1 MLKKAKK
8 EEYKKA
14 SLARRAI
21 AYIIDSIII
30 TLVVIYPF
38 QSYLKK
44 INKEINIQDLFTT
57 KLSPDLYIIFS
68 TVALLSLVY
77 FIAFEYYLKQTIGK
91 MIMKIK
97 VVSTK
102 KKFSIFQALI
112 RNISKVVDIL
122 LVVDVIYLLLS
133 KEKERLFGKLSKT
146 RVVVK

>member
-57 KLSPDLYIIFS
+57 KLSADLYVIFS
-68 TVALLSLVY
+68 TVAILSLVY

-97 VVSTK
+97 VISTK
-102 KKFSIFQALI
+102 KKFSIFQILI